1 MGERVLKNSP
11 LTEAYFEMRWVLI
24 GAGQAELI
32 QSSYD
37 VMLEHLINVI
47 KDAYP
52 YHNELPLASLPAG
65 LTMYFIQH
73 QFRKGRNKW
82 PMIQIGPGIVTLNT
96 AEKYSW
102 LDFEERILQ
111 LFDAIADGYSNTGF
125 ELKPNWFVLRYTS
138 GVELDRKDITA
149 FLSQNFRMN
158 VNVDEKIFKGT
169 NVGSLPLGADL
180 KFFFPCDKP
189 KGTVNLRFGQGK
201 KNEKETIFW
210 EVEMLKEYGVLK
222 DRRKIVEW
230 CEQSHEILEHV
241 FFNMLQEEF
250 LARFES

>member
-73 QFRKGRNKW
+73 QFRR
-82 PMIQIGPGIVTLNT
+82 QEQVADDSDRARYCYSEYCRGILLV
-96 AEKYSW
+96 
-102 LDFEERILQ
+102 
-111 LFDAIADGYSNTGF
+111 
-125 ELKPNWFVLRYTS
+125 
-138 GVELDRKDITA
+138 
-149 FLSQNFRMN
+149 
-158 VNVDEKIFKGT
+158 
-169 NVGSLPLGADL
+169 
-180 KFFFPCDKP
+180 
-189 KGTVNLRFGQGK
+189 RF
-201 KNEKETIFW
+201 
-210 EVEMLKEYGVLK
+210 
-222 DRRKIVEW
+222 
-230 CEQSHEILEHV
+230 
-241 FFNMLQEEF
+241 
-250 LARFES
+250 